1 MKTNIT
7 TSGQLGPF
15 LKSMRAKR
23 GFSQAELGAKIGL
36 SQERISRIESHPETV
51 TLDQILTVLMALEAV
66 LTVEAK
72 TSGAAKTNNSPTSEW

>member
-1 MKTNIT
+1 MKTSVT

-23 GFSQAELGAKIGL
+23 GLSQAELGAKIGL

-51 TLDQILTVLMALEAV
+51 NLDQILTVLMALEAV

-72 TSGAAKTNNSPTSEW
+72 TNGATKTNNSPTSEW